1 MRSQAIR
8 DLEQL
13 EGDLR
18 QQAKKVNDL
27 GHASISSGYSAK
39 GDGYERKKAQECK
52 ILQEM
57 ERKYQKTLNKA
68 TNILK

>member
-1 MRSQAIR
+1 MRSQSIR
-8 DLEQL
+8 NLEQL

-18 QQAKKVNDL
+18 QQAKKVNEL
-27 GHASISSGYSAK
+27 QHASISFGYSAK
-39 GDGYERKKAQECK
+39 GDEFERKKAQECK